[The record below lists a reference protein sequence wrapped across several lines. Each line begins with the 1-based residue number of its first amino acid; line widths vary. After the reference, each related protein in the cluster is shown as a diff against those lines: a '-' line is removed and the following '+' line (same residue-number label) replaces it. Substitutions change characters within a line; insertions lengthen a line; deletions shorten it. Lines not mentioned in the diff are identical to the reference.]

1 MKYKILVIDQSNLLR
16 NFIRDKLTNLN
27 FEVLLAKDGLDGLIK
42 MRNQLPDLIIMDI
55 YLPRLNG
62 LNFLKEK
69 SELKGTKDIPVVLLS
84 PKIDRDIII
93 KLSKY
98 KINKILSKPIQID
111 LLLLTIS
118 NIFNVQ
124 FEIDKTQCK
133 IDVHLNDDILFIEV
147 SMGLNS
153 DKIELMKY
161 KILEV
166 KDLYE
171 TELQKVLIIMTDIE
185 DQKNLDDLLN
195 LLMQSI
201 TSTTSAQL
209 HNINLL
215 TRLPHIK
222 SYFTDHSKYNKIKI
236 SEDFIK
242 AIENL
247 GKIDLF
253 FTNESEIE
261 SVKKN
266 IISKKIDKPLGE
278 LDLNFSDETIKL
290 NDFENDSATT
300 EKKFTIAIV
309 DDDLSILELME
320 EILTNKN
327 WKTVS
332 YENGKIFIDD
342 YNRTKPDLIFLDI
355 LMPIMSGFDVLDY
368 LKTHNNN
375 IPVIVLTALADK
387 DSILKARQYGVKSYM
402 TKPANIKFIQ
412 HKVEEILISNF

>member
-93 KLSKY
+93 RLSKY

-133 IDVHLNDDILFIEV
+133 IDVHLNDDVLFIEV

-161 KILEV
+161 KILEI
-166 KDLYE
+166 KELYE

-185 DQKNLDDLLN
+185 DQKNLDDQLN
-195 LLMQSI
+195 LLMQNI

-215 TRLPHIK
+215 TRLAHIK
-222 SYFTDHSKYNKIKI
+222 NYFTGHQKFNKIKI

-278 LDLNFSDETIKL
+278 LDLKFSDETIKL
-290 NDFENDSATT
+290 NDIDNDNNTT
-300 EKKFTIAIV
+300 EKKFTIAII

-320 EILTNKN
+320 EILTGEN
-327 WKTVS
+327 WKTIT

-342 YNRTKPDLIFLDI
+342 YNRVKPDLIFLDI

-387 DSILKARQYGVKSYM
+387 DSILKARQYGIKSYM
-402 TKPANIKFIQ
+402 TKPANIKFIR